1 MKKSGVTPSKAAR
14 EEFKP
19 AAPFKFADD
28 FDWLVPDDYEVNIC
42 FLDWI
47 SCVHCC
53 GSGIRCLFGPLD
65 PDQAS
70 GIGLFRIPDL
80 GSQDHFLRAF

>member
-42 FLDWI
+42 VLDWI
-47 SCVHCC
+47 ICVISVADPDP
-53 GSGIRCLFGPLD
+53 GSGAFLTLGPG
-65 PDQAS
+65 S
-70 GIGLFRIPDL
+70 GIGLFRISDP
-80 GSQDHFLRAF
+80 GSRIPNPYF

>member
-28 FDWLVPDDYEVNIC
+28 FDWLVPDDYEVNMC
-42 FLDWI
+42 LLDWI
-47 SCVHCC
+47 SCVVTC
-53 GSGIRCLFGPLD
+53 LD
-65 PDQAS
+65 PLHKYKDSEYA
-70 GIGLFRIPDL
+70 IRFNYCTILMHR
-80 GSQDHFLRAF
+80 